1 MSETIPDIGHGSRD
15 QNRQNVLPSQE
26 SRKGLVKEEILST
39 TWKRWTFESHDY
51 VGGEF
56 SCSRKNMQ
64 ILDA

>member
-26 SRKGLVKEEILST
+26 SRKSLVKEEILST